1 MRIEITEAT
10 WLDESVEFSLTEL
23 AELSGLPAELLR
35 QLVEY
40 EALAPSD
47 PSAAVPTFKAHC
59 LFDARTAHRLR
70 EDFDL
75 EAPGL
80 ALALALLERVREL
93 ESRLKAVECLLPGP
107 GR

>member
-1 MRIEITEAT
+1 MRIEITDAT
-10 WLDESVEFSLTEL
+10 WLDESVEFSLPEL

-47 PSAAVPTFKAHC
+47 PSAAVPTFRAQC
-59 LFDARTAHRLR
+59 LFDARTAYRLR

-93 ESRLKAVECLLPGP
+93 ESRLKAVECLLPGA